1 MLAAI
6 WGHAQVTTPSNSP
19 FSGDYVGCD
28 GGTTFPLE
36 VRHNGNYPIQWY
48 TDSLQRM
55 QLYPNVSPVINGY
68 PALPRNGSLVLSN
81 LDAGFAPARVPFSRL
96 HLIDVGGNT
105 NANFIAAEV
114 GFRSWMRNGVTFTG
128 NSDQSY

>member
-1 MLAAI
+1 MNTTTCTRHLLLGAMLMLAGNAVGQATI
-6 WGHAQVTTPSNSP
+6 VGNGGGPGNYLGWD
-19 FSGDYVGCD
+19 SG
-28 GGTTFPLE
+28 TLLALE
-36 VRHNGNYPIQWY
+36 VRHNGNDPIQWY
-48 TDSLQRM
+48 TDSLRRM

-105 NANFIAAEV
+105 NATQTVI
-114 GFRSWMRNGVTFTG
+114 
-128 NSDQSY
+128 